1 MSLPPLVAY
10 KLGGSLFS
18 LPDLADRLR
27 QVWRMR
33 PGTAPLLIVGG
44 GAAADAVRD
53 WDRTFQLDAD
63 TAHWLAIDALDLTAS
78 LLMRLM
84 PELQLVRSRKQLELA
99 QAEGRPAILCVV
111 CFVKWLET
119 QPTPLPHSWDVTSD
133 SIAAA
138 AAVAWE
144 AEELVLLK
152 SCDVP
157 TAADLASLAEQGQ
170 VDPYF
175 PIAAR
180 GLKRM
185 TWGNLRTMSL
195 ENLAVE

>member
-1 MSLPPLVAY
+1 MDLPPLVAY
-10 KLGGSLFS
+10 KVGGSLFS

-27 QVWRMR
+27 QVWRLR
-33 PGTAPLLIVGG
+33 PGTSPLLIVGG
-44 GAAADAVRD
+44 GTAADAVRE
-53 WDRTFQLDAD
+53 WDRTFQFDAE

-78 LLMRLM
+78 LLLRLM

-99 QAEGRPAILCVV
+99 QAEGRPAVLCVV

-119 QPTPLPHSWDVTSD
+119 QSNPLPHSWEVTTD

-138 AAVAWE
+138 AAVAWQ

-152 SCDVP
+152 SCDLP
-157 TAADLASLAEQGQ
+157 HATGLSGLAEQGL

-175 PIAAR
+175 PVATR
-180 GLKRM
+180 GISRI
-185 TWGNLRTMSL
+185 TWGNLRTMAFESL
-195 ENLAVE
+195 VSV